1 VRCRGA
7 GARSAPVAWPV
18 VATVEHIPARTA
30 DGITLAATAHGQGP
44 PLLMI
49 PGLGAS
55 RSVYATVVPLLAE
68 RHRVIVFDPRGVG
81 DSDVTDGPYT
91 MAQLAGDAVC
101 VLDAAGE
108 PDAAVF
114 GASMGGMVAQ
124 HVALDH
130 PDRASRLILACTSPG
145 TSHAVR
151 ADPEATRRLLG
162 KGARTPE
169 EAYRI
174 ACTVLYSRAF
184 QASHPDFIER
194 EIQQRAR
201 RPVRARAFSAQYDAV
216 RHHDTWDRLP
226 ELRMPVLVLHGS
238 EDEVMPPGNGEV
250 IAQRISGARLL
261 LLDGLGHMF
270 WHEDPER
277 AARAILDFLDT
288 PAAAPASGDLAE
300 NA

>member
-1 VRCRGA
+1 MV
-7 GARSAPVAWPV
+7 
-18 VATVEHIPARTA
+18 TVEHIPARTA

-55 RSVYATVVPLLAE
+55 RSVYATIVPLLAE
-68 RHRVIVFDPRGVG
+68 HRRVIVFDPRGVG
-81 DSDVTDGPYT
+81 DSEITDGPYT
-91 MAQLAGDAVC
+91 MPELAADAAS

-108 PDAAVF
+108 SSAAVF

-130 PDRASRLILACTSPG
+130 PDRVSRLILACTSPG
-145 TSHAVR
+145 TAHAVR

-174 ACTVLYSRAF
+174 ACTVLYSHAF
-184 QASHPDFIER
+184 QESHPDFIER

-201 RPVRARAFSAQYDAV
+201 RPVRARAFSAQYEAV
-216 RHHDTWDRLP
+216 RRHDTWDRLP
-226 ELRMPVLVLHGS
+226 ELRLPVLVLHGS

-250 IAQRISGARLL
+250 IARRIPGARLVV
-261 LLDGLGHMF
+261 LDGLGHLF
-270 WHEDPER
+270 WHEDPDR
-277 AARAILDFLDT
+277 AARAILDFLDLPAGT
-288 PAAAPASGDLAE
+288 PGDQMNGMATRLSDAE
-300 NA
+300 